1 MPANLPPQYFE
12 AEKRYRLA
20 ETPEDKLEALE
31 EMLAIM
37 PKHKGTD
44 KLRAELRAKMAKLR
58 KEAERKAAGR
68 RGGIYTVKKEG
79 AGQAVLLGLPNV
91 GKSLFFRTLTG
102 APSEVADYPF
112 TTRNPILGMAQIE
125 DIQVQVVDMPPI
137 LDDEARPWFAN
148 LLRSTDALLVVL
160 DLVDEPAYQ
169 VEIIFQE
176 LERFRISPMGREE
189 KIERRDLQKRTLLIG
204 NKKDLEGAD
213 EGLEQLRNSYARFP
227 LLPVS
232 SRDGDGLEEVK
243 GELFN
248 ALDIIRV
255 YTKAPGEKPDFSE
268 PLVLRKGTTVEE
280 AAEELHKEFRHR
292 LKYALVWGS
301 GKFGGQRVARDHIL
315 QDRDV
320 IEFHV

>member
-1 MPANLPPQYFE
+1 M
-12 AEKRYRLA
+12 
-20 ETPEDKLEALE
+20 
-31 EMLAIM
+31 
-37 PKHKGTD
+37 
-44 KLRAELRAKMAKLR
+44 
-58 KEAERKAAGR
+58 
-68 RGGIYTVKKEG
+68 
-79 AGQAVLLGLPNV
+79 
-91 GKSLFFRTLTG
+91 
-102 APSEVADYPF
+102 
-112 TTRNPILGMAQIE
+112 
-125 DIQVQVVDMPPI
+125 
-137 LDDEARPWFAN
+137 
-148 LLRSTDALLVVL
+148 
-160 DLVDEPAYQ
+160 
-169 VEIIFQE
+169 EIIFQE

-204 NKKDLEGAD
+204 NKKDLKGAN
-213 EGLEQLRNSYARFP
+213 EGLKQLRNSYARFP

>member
-68 RGGIYTVKKEG
+68 RGGIYTIKKEG

-91 GKSLFFRTLTG
+91 GKSLFFRALTG

-112 TTRNPILGMAQIE
+112 TTRSPILGMAQIE

-148 LLRSTDALLVVL
+148 LLRSADALLVVL

-169 VEIIFQE
+169 AEIIFQE
-176 LERFRISPMGREE
+176 LERFRISPMGRDEG
-189 KIERRDLQKRTLLIG
+189 IERRDLQKRTLLVG

-213 EGLEQLRNSYARFP
+213 EGLEQLRSNYARFP

-232 SRDGDGLEEVK
+232 SRNGEGLEEVK
-243 GELFN
+243 RELFN

-268 PLVLRKGTTVEE
+268 PLVLRRGTTVEE
-280 AAEELHKEFRHR
+280 AAEELHKEFRRR

-301 GKFGGQRVARDHIL
+301 GKFGGQRVARDHVL
-315 QDRDV
+315 QDRDI

>member
-44 KLRAELRAKMAKLR
+44 KLRAELRTKMAKLR

-68 RGGIYTVKKEG
+68 RGGIYTIKKEG

-91 GKSLFFRTLTG
+91 GKSLFFRALTG

-112 TTRNPILGMAQIE
+112 TTRSPILGMAQIE
-125 DIQVQVVDMPPI
+125 DIQAQVVDMPPI
-137 LDDEARPWFAN
+137 LDDEARPWFAS

-189 KIERRDLQKRTLLIG
+189 RIERRDLQKRTLLIG
-204 NKKDLEGAD
+204 NKRDLEGAG
-213 EGLEQLRNSYARFP
+213 EGLEHLRNNYARFP

-243 GELFN
+243 GELFH

-268 PLVLRKGTTVEE
+268 PLVLRRGTTVEE

-301 GKFGGQRVARDHIL
+301 GKFGGQRVARDHVL
-315 QDRDV
+315 QDRDI

>member
-44 KLRAELRAKMAKLR
+44 KLRAELRAKMAKINKEVQKRAAAR
-58 KEAERKAAGR
+58 K
-68 RGGIYTVKKEG
+68 GGTYTIKKEG
-79 AGQAVLLGLPNV
+79 AGQAVLLGLPNA
-91 GKSLFFRTLTG
+91 GKSELFCSLTT
-102 APSEVADYPF
+102 AYSEVGDYPF
-112 TTRNPILGMAQIE
+112 TTRSPVLGMAQIE

-148 LLRSTDALLVVL
+148 LLRSTDVLLVVL
-160 DLVDEPAYQ
+160 DLVDEPAYR

-189 KIERRDLQKRTLLIG
+189 RIERRDLQKRTLLIG

-213 EGLEQLRNSYARFP
+213 GGLQHLQKSYARFP

-232 SRDGDGLEEVK
+232 SRNGEGLEEIK

-248 ALDIIRV
+248 ALDIIRI

-268 PLVLRKGTTVEE
+268 PLVLRRGTTVEE

-315 QDRDV
+315 QDRDI